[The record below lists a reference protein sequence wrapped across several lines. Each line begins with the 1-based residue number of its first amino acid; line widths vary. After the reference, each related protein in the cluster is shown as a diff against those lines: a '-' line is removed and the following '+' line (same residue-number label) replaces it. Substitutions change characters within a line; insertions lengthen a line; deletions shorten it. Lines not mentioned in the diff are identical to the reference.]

1 MTNQKSVTREMFDE
15 VMVPNYAPG
24 KVIPVRGEGSTLWDQ
39 NGNAYIDFAG
49 GIAVN
54 VLGHAHPALV
64 HALKS
69 QGEKLWHLSN
79 VLTNEPAIRLAK
91 RLTELT
97 FADKVFFANSGAE
110 ANEAALKLA
119 RRYAW
124 EHYPAEKNNGVEKN
138 EIIAFN
144 NSFHGRTL
152 FTVSVGGQAKYR
164 EGFEPV
170 PGGISHVD
178 YNDLDALAAKISDK
192 TCAVIME
199 PIEGEGGIIPA
210 TQAFIEGVRAL
221 CDKHNALLIFDEVQT
236 GVGRT
241 GALYAYMNYGVTPDI
256 LTTAKALGGGFPIG
270 AMLTTDEIAKSL
282 VIGTHGSTYGGN
294 PLACAVS
301 EAVIDIVSDPAV
313 LEGVKEK
320 NKLFVDGLNAINE
333 KYAVFEEVRSAGLL
347 VGGALNAQWHGKAK
361 DFLMAAQH
369 EKLMILVAGPS
380 VIRFTPSLVISED
393 DIKEGLS
400 RFEKAVATVVGQ

>member
-1 MTNQKSVTREMFDE
+1 MTNQKNVTREMFDD

-24 KVIPVRGEGSTLWDQ
+24 KIIPVRGEGSKLWDQ
-39 NGNAYIDFAG
+39 NGNEYIDFAG

-54 VLGHAHPALV
+54 VLGHAHPVLV
-64 HALKS
+64 DALKS

-79 VLTNEPAIRLAK
+79 VLTNEPAIRLAQ
-91 RLTELT
+91 RLTDLT

-124 EHYPAEKNNGVEKN
+124 ENFPADKNNGIEKN

-178 YNDLDALAAKISDK
+178 FNDLDALAALISDK

-199 PIEGEGGIIPA
+199 PIEGEGGIVPA

-241 GALYAYMNYGVTPDI
+241 GALYAYMNFGVTPDI
-256 LTTAKALGGGFPIG
+256 LTSAKALGGGFPIG
-270 AMLTTDEIAKSL
+270 AMLTTTDIAKSL

-301 EAVIDIVSDPAV
+301 EAVLSIVAEPEV
-313 LEGVKEK
+313 MNGVKEK
-320 NKLFVDGLNAINE
+320 NELFIDGLNAINE
-333 KYAVFEEVRSAGLL
+333 KYQILDEVRSSGLL
-347 VGGALNAQWHGKAK
+347 IGAALNEKWQGKAK
-361 DFLMAAQH
+361 DFLNAAQL
-369 EKLMILVAGPS
+369 EGVMVLIAGPN
-380 VIRFTPSLVISED
+380 VIRFTPSLVIEND
-393 DIKEGLS
+393 EIKEGLA
-400 RFEKAVATVVGQ
+400 RFEKAVAKIVG

>member
-1 MTNQKSVTREMFDE
+1 MTNHKTVTREMFDD

-24 KVIPVRGEGSTLWDQ
+24 KIIPVRGEGSKLWDQ
-39 NGNAYIDFAG
+39 DGNEFIDFAG

-64 HALKS
+64 DALKN

-79 VLTNEPAIRLAK
+79 VLANEPAIRLAQ
-91 RLTELT
+91 RLTDLT
-97 FADKVFFANSGAE
+97 FAEKVFYANSGAE

-124 EHYPAEKNNGVEKN
+124 EKFPAEKNNGIEKN

-178 YNDLDALAAKISDK
+178 FNDLDALAAKISDK

-270 AMLTTDEIAKSL
+270 AMLTTTEIAKSL

-301 EAVIDIVSDPAV
+301 EAVINIIANPEV
-313 LEGVKEK
+313 LNGVKEK
-320 NKLFVDGLNAINE
+320 NKLFVDGLNTINE
-333 KYAVFEEVRSAGLL
+333 KYQIFDEVRSAGLL
-347 VGGALNAQWHGKAK
+347 IGAALNEKWQGKAK
-361 DFLMAAQH
+361 DFLNAAQL
-369 EKLMILVAGPS
+369 EQVMVLVAGPS
-380 VIRFTPSLVISED
+380 VVRFTPSLVIDNEE
-393 DIKEGLS
+393 IKEGLA
-400 RFEKAVATVVGQ
+400 RFERAVAKVVS

>member
-1 MTNQKSVTREMFDE
+1 MTNQKSVTRDMFDE

-241 GALYAYMNYGVTPDI
+241 GALYAYMNYGVMPDI

-380 VIRFTPSLVISED
+380 VIRFTPSLVISEE

>member
-1 MTNQKSVTREMFDE
+1 MTVQKTVSREMFDD

-24 KVIPVRGEGSTLWDQ
+24 KIIPVRGEGVKLWDQ
-39 NGNAYIDFAG
+39 NGDEYIDFAG

-54 VLGHAHPALV
+54 VLGHAHPVLV
-64 HALKS
+64 ETLKS

-79 VLTNEPAIRLAK
+79 VLTNEPAIRLAQ

-97 FADKVFFANSGAE
+97 FAEKVFFANSGAE

-124 EHYPAEKNNGVEKN
+124 EHFPADKNNGVEKN

-199 PIEGEGGIIPA
+199 PIEGEGGIVAA
-210 TQAFIEGVRAL
+210 TQTFIEGVRAL

-241 GALYAYMNYGVTPDI
+241 GAFYAYMNYGVTPDI

-270 AMLTTDEIAKSL
+270 AMLTTTDIAKSL

-301 EAVIDIVSDPAV
+301 EAVVNIVSDPAV
-313 LEGVKEK
+313 LEGVKKK
-320 NKLFVDGLNAINE
+320 NQLFVDGLNAINE
-333 KYAVFEEVRSAGLL
+333 KYNILDEVRSAGLL
-347 VGGALNAQWHGKAK
+347 VGAALNKQWQGKAK
-361 DFLMAAQH
+361 DFLVAAQN
-369 EKLMILVAGPS
+369 ENLMVLVAGPN
-380 VIRFTPSLVISED
+380 VVRFTPSLIITD
-393 DIKEGLS
+393 DEIKEGLA
-400 RFEKAVATVVGQ
+400 RFERAVAVVVS

>member
-1 MTNQKSVTREMFDE
+1 MTVQKSVSREMFDD

-24 KVIPVRGEGSTLWDQ
+24 KIIPVRGEGVKLWDQ
-39 NGNAYIDFAG
+39 NGEEYIDFAG

-54 VLGHAHPALV
+54 VLGHAHPVLV
-64 HALKS
+64 DTLKS

-79 VLTNEPAIRLAK
+79 VLTNEPAIRLAQ

-97 FADKVFFANSGAE
+97 FAEKVFYANSGAE

-124 EHYPAEKNNGVEKN
+124 EHFPAEKNDGVEKN

-199 PIEGEGGIIPA
+199 PIEGEGGIVAA
-210 TQAFIEGVRAL
+210 TQTFIEGVRAL

-241 GALYAYMNYGVTPDI
+241 GAFYAYMNYGVTPDI

-270 AMLTTDEIAKSL
+270 AMLTTTDIAKSL

-301 EAVIDIVSDPAV
+301 EAVVNIVSDPAV
-313 LEGVKEK
+313 LEGVKK
-320 NKLFVDGLNAINE
+320 KSQLFVDGLNAINE
-333 KYAVFEEVRSAGLL
+333 KYNILDEVRSAGLL
-347 VGGALNAQWHGKAK
+347 VGAALNKQWQGKAK
-361 DFLMAAQH
+361 DFLVAAQN
-369 EKLMILVAGPS
+369 EKLMVLVAGPN
-380 VIRFTPSLVISED
+380 VVRFTPSLIITD
-393 DIKEGLS
+393 DEIREGLA
-400 RFEKAVATVVGQ
+400 RFESAVAAVVS

>member
-1 MTNQKSVTREMFDE
+1 MTNQKTVTREMFDD
-15 VMVPNYAPG
+15 VMVPNYSPG
-24 KVIPVRGEGSTLWDQ
+24 QIIPVRGEGSTLWDQ
-39 NGNAYIDFAG
+39 NGTEYIDFAG

-64 HALKS
+64 SALKS

-79 VLTNEPAIRLAK
+79 VLTNEPAIRLAQ

-124 EHYPAEKNNGVEKN
+124 EKFPADKNNGIEKN

-178 YNDLDALAAKISDK
+178 FNDLEALAAKISDK

-199 PIEGEGGIIPA
+199 PIEGEGGVVPA

-241 GALYAYMNYGVTPDI
+241 GALYAYMNFGVTPDI
-256 LTTAKALGGGFPIG
+256 LTSAKALGGGFPIG
-270 AMLTTDEIAKSL
+270 AMLTTTEIAKSL

-301 EAVIDIVSDPAV
+301 EAVLNTVADPV
-313 LEGVKEK
+313 VMNGVKEK
-320 NKLFVDGLNAINE
+320 NTLFIEGLDAINN
-333 KYAVFEEVRSAGLL
+333 KYQIFDEVRSSGLL
-347 VGGALNAQWHGKAK
+347 IGAALNEKWQGKAK
-361 DFLMAAQH
+361 DFLNAAQLEH
-369 EKLMILVAGPS
+369 VMVLVAGPS
-380 VIRFTPSLVISED
+380 VIRFTPSLVIEND
-393 DIKEGLS
+393 EIKEGLA
-400 RFEKAVATVVGQ
+400 RFERAVEKVVG